1 MKKMKKM
8 KKIIFTL
15 LLFQVGVSFAQSKK
29 EQIEILNLRKDSLNN
44 VLENER
50 KINIV
55 TVQECK
61 SAIDMAQNQIS
72 LLRAEV
78 KKGNDNFDQIKQE
91 NVQLKSNL
99 GAQLNEINDLKLQL
113 KNKSDVIASIE
124 GMKGVDSKI
133 GEEKELIVK
142 FTNIIFGD
150 MSPYI
155 DFEPVNSDAGLQD
168 LGFDTENLKGFA
180 YWTWEPGPG
189 SIEKEME
196 DFDETEY
203 GTLYKIK
210 IKYSVVK
217 DLEYQGFEIGNVET
231 GLFHCTWVL
240 TKIEAVQ

>member
-1 MKKMKKM
+1 M
-8 KKIIFTL
+8 KKIIFTV

-50 KINIV
+50 KINTV
-55 TVQECK
+55 TVQEQK

-72 LLRAEV
+72 LLRAEE

-133 GEEKELIVK
+133 GQEKELIVK
-142 FTNIIFGD
+142 FTNIEFGD
-150 MSPYI
+150 MSIYI
-155 DFEPVNSDAGLQD
+155 AFEPVSSAASAESLS
-168 LGFDTENLKGFA
+168 FA

-196 DFDETEY
+196 DFDESEY

-217 DLEYQGFEIGNVET
+217 DLEYQGIETGNVET
-231 GLFHCTWVL
+231 GRFYADWVL
-240 TKIEAVQ
+240 TKIEAVVK